1 MNELIQFSGDNTQK
15 MSSKEIAELTGK
27 EHSNVMRDIRN
38 LVEELEKD
46 KNLGGFNFELSFII
60 NELPNG
66 GSKQLPIYQLTKKET
81 LLLVS
86 GYSAILRAKIINRW
100 EELEQPKKLSRREWA
115 MLVIEQE
122 DKIAQLELQV
132 DNMEQVID
140 CATDWISI
148 LKAAQFN
155 LVKETTFNWRT
166 LKAKS
171 YEMNLPPKMVQSPRY
186 AYQLIYHLNVFRA
199 CYPKLNF
206 NIKEDTRNKLKALE
220 K

>member
-27 EHSNVMRDIRN
+27 EHSNVMRDIRK
-38 LVEELEKD
+38 LITELENDESLAEFIFESGSYKD
-46 KNLGGFNFELSFII
+46 LNN
-60 NELPNG
+60 
-66 GSKQLPIYQLTKKET
+66 QDRPIYQLTKKET

-148 LKAAQFN
+148 LKAAKFN
-155 LVKETTFNWRT
+155 LVKETTFNWRI

>member
-1 MNELIQFSGDNTQK
+1 MNELLKSNTNSSGM
-15 MSSKEIAELTGK
+15 MSSKRIADKTGK
-27 EHSNVMRDIRN
+27 THSHVVRDIKHMI
-38 LVEELEKD
+38 EELKKDEPKLDDTDYQILKDSRGYDSEILLNEK
-46 KNLGGFNFELSFII
+46 LS
-60 NELPNG
+60 LC
-66 GSKQLPIYQLTKKET
+66 LA
-81 LLLVS
+81 S
-86 GYSAILRAKIINRW
+86 GYSISLRMMIIEDW
-100 EELEQPKKLSRREWA
+100 AEMKKPKELSRRELA
-115 MLVIEQE
+115 MLVIEAE

-148 LKAAQFN
+148 LRASQHNK
-155 LVKETTFNWRT
+155 VKETTFNWRI

>member
-27 EHSNVMRDIRN
+27 EHSNVMRDIRK
-38 LVEELEKD
+38 LITELENDESLAEFIFESGSYKD
-46 KNLGGFNFELSFII
+46 LNN
-60 NELPNG
+60 
-66 GSKQLPIYQLTKKET
+66 QDRPIYQLTKKET

-148 LKAAQFN
+148 LKAAQHN
-155 LVKETTFNWRT
+155 KVKETTFNWRI

-171 YEMNLPPKMVQSPRY
+171 YEMNLPPKMAQSPRY